1 MRQLHQK
8 SHVGDGALSLIRYPQ
23 ASIGARRDLQRVI
36 VDLDEQ
42 ALISP
47 RQGEIRVNDWDL
59 EQM

>member
-8 SHVGDGALSLIRYPQ
+8 NHVGDGSLSLIRYPQ